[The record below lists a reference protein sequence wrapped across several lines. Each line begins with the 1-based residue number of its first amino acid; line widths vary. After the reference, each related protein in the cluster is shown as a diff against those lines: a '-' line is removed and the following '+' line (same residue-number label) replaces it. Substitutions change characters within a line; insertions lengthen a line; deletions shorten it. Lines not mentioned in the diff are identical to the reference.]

1 LSPEYTRLEDTIV
14 AYPANFVF
22 VGKLVGERVGDAG
35 DVTGDLTV
43 YVTGDVEID
52 VEKLRRICEKSMNR
66 VR

>member
-1 LSPEYTRLEDTIV
+1 VHDESLECTTV
-14 AYPANFVF
+14 AYPFNFVS
-22 VGKLVGERVGDAG
+22 VGYLVVSDLLGDAG

-52 VEKLRRICEKSMNR
+52 CEKLRRICVKSMNR